1 MFLLD
6 SVLYDVVRSL
16 CLLLELYVASN
27 VNFSFYIS
35 NHCKLFRKFYIIL
48 VVEREDKKPQPRE
61 TTMNKN
67 TMDKETLKTRIQNTC
82 SWIIPLYLVRPTDLR
97 LKRCRSIVKKLTEM
111 NTRYLDDNHS
121 SWTMLFLTDSQLFNI
136 SLTTKH
142 NTVGMDLDTSFSLR
156 HI

>member
-1 MFLLD
+1 M
-6 SVLYDVVRSL
+6 
-16 CLLLELYVASN
+16 
-27 VNFSFYIS
+27 
-35 NHCKLFRKFYIIL
+35 
-48 VVEREDKKPQPRE
+48 KK
-61 TTMNKN
+61 NN
-67 TMDKETLKTRIQNTC
+67 MDKETLMTRIQHTC
-82 SWIIPLYLVRPTDLR
+82 SWIIPLYLVRPTALR

-142 NTVGMDLDTSFSLR
+142 DTVGMDLDTSFSLR